1 MNGTTGR
8 GLLCFLLFMTCSPGV
23 SAQGTSETR
32 NEFWPEVDVFVQLNP
47 KVRLFFSTV
56 VKVTQLM

>member
-47 KVRLFFSTV
+47 KVGLFF
-56 VKVTQLM
+56 LPL